1 MFRRRFKLSYNNV
14 GDGVYAVNKNLRLIP
29 VSESD
34 NTCIAVAL
42 VYDRHRIMIEK
53 FGELNQSY
61 KETTEGYINDW
72 SFYYG
77 EYLTDQPDIVNYDK
91 AYNINT
97 HGYLKPEKGSYG
109 GSPGLP
115 SDIGLWTSG
124 ALSDWDGKA
133 NSEVL
138 KNVLSGDQSQ
148 NSHPT
153 IGCMLNAFIDSSDA
167 KGLDDWYIPS
177 CAQLALIF
185 MNLYSVDNA
194 LSAIGGLQIGNDK
207 VYWSSSE
214 RNTEEAWNLS
224 TKYLHVSYDNK
235 NMGTMVRFIRDI

>member
-1 MFRRRFKLSYNNV
+1 MI
-14 GDGVYAVNKNLRLIP
+14 RL
-29 VSESD
+29 
-34 NTCIAVAL
+34 
-42 VYDRHRIMIEK
+42 
-53 FGELNQSY
+53 
-61 KETTEGYINDW
+61 
-72 SFYYG
+72 
-77 EYLTDQPDIVNYDK
+77 
-91 AYNINT
+91 NT

-138 KNVLSGDQSQ
+138 KNVLSGGQSQ

-153 IGCMLNAFIDSSDA
+153 IGRMLNAFIDSSDA
-167 KGLDDWYIPS
+167 NGLDDWYIPS

-194 LSAIGGLQIGNDK
+194 LSAIGGLQIDNDK

-224 TKYLHVSYDNK
+224 TKYLHVSHDTK
-235 NMGTMVRFIRDI
+235 NAGARVRFILAIHKPRKKR

>member
-29 VSESD
+29 VSEAD
-34 NTCIAVAL
+34 NTCIGIAL
-42 VYDRHRIMIEK
+42 VHDRHRIMIEK

-77 EYLTDQPDIVNYDK
+77 EYRTDQPDIVNYDK
-91 AYNINT
+91 VYNINT

-115 SDIGLWTSG
+115 SDISLWTSG

-138 KNVLSGDQSQ
+138 KNVLSGGQSH

-153 IGCMLNAFIDSSDA
+153 IGRMLNAFIDSQDA

-185 MNLYSVDNA
+185 MNIVSIDEA
-194 LSAIGGLQIGNDK
+194 LLVIGGKKMMNEFAYL
-207 VYWSSSE
+207 SSSE
-214 RNTEEAWNLS
+214 RSSEEAWYLYP
-224 TKYLHVSYDNK
+224 KYLHVDYENK
-235 NMGTMVRFIRDI
+235 NGGAMVRFIRDI